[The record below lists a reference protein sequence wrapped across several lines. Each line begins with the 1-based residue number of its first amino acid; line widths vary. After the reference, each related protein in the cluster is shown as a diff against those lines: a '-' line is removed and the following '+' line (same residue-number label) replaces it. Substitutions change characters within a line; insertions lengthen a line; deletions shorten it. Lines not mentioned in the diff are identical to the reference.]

1 MIRVITI
8 DREYGSGA
16 GEIAEKLARRLG
28 WELWDHK
35 MTEEIAR
42 RLDCDCRTVEEHSER
57 RDPLHY
63 RLFKAFL
70 RGSFEGAL
78 NAPRLGLVDAE
89 CIRQAATQVVE
100 TAAKAGNAV
109 IVGRGSAYY
118 LRDRPDVLHLFI
130 YGPVEDKVRRLQ
142 AEGTSGKEAAELVE
156 SVDHGRAEYIRNY
169 FHVEWPCRELYDL
182 MINSKIGTERVV
194 RMILES
200 IGIFER

>member
-16 GEIAEKLARRLG
+16 SEVAEKVARRLG
-28 WELWDHK
+28 WELWDYK

-42 RLDCDCRTVEEHSER
+42 RLDCDCRAVEEHSER
-57 RDPLHY
+57 RDPLYY

-89 CIRQAATQVVE
+89 CIRQAATQVVA

-118 LRDRPDVLHLFI
+118 LQDRPDVLHVFL

-142 AEGTSGKEAAELVE
+142 AQGTSEQEARDLVE
-156 SVDHGRAEYIRNY
+156 SVDNDRAEYIRNY
-169 FHVEWPCRELYDL
+169 FHVEWPCRQIYDL

-194 RMILES
+194 RMILAS
-200 IGIFER
+200 VGVFER